1 MTVEANDVIRTTAEC
16 WQLCRQGNT
25 ERAAGLLHP
34 SFVHDDRRTGL
45 ANKLTNRDDTI
56 VNNCLFI
63 EMGFS
68 IVLEPVAVHG
78 GRLALCRALF
88 VDATGN
94 KIVTLQVLTLDEDG
108 LRTSCVSFDE
118 NDLAGAMG
126 EFEAL
131 GRNP

>member
-1 MTVEANDVIRTTAEC
+1 VTVEANDVIRTTAEC
-16 WQLCRQGNT
+16 WDLCQQGNT
-25 ERAAGLLHP
+25 ERAAELLHP

-68 IVLEPVAVHG
+68 IELEPVAVHG
-78 GRLALCRALF
+78 DRLALCRALF
-88 VDATGN
+88 TDTRGN
-94 KIVTLQVLTLDEDG
+94 EIVTLQVLTLDEDG

-126 EFEAL
+126 EFDTL
-131 GRNP
+131 GHNP